1 MINYDN
7 NNFYDFRRNS
17 IINSSGR
24 DAQPSPQSQ
33 SIGLRFKPCPSSWAF
48 ESLMVAIFLCLPL
61 GLIAMY
67 YSSKV
72 ENRYH
77 TGRYDEAAA
86 ASAKARSFAIWG
98 ARIGAVAWIVVGWL
112 CLTGS
117 LHSHLVT
124 ITI

>member
-1 MINYDN
+1 M
-7 NNFYDFRRNS
+7 RM
-17 IINSSGR
+17 
-24 DAQPSPQSQ
+24 PVV
-33 SIGLRFKPCPSSWAF
+33 

-117 LHSHLVT
+117 LHSHLFT

>member
-1 MINYDN
+1 
-7 NNFYDFRRNS
+7 
-17 IINSSGR
+17 
-24 DAQPSPQSQ
+24 
-33 SIGLRFKPCPSSWAF
+33 
-48 ESLMVAIFLCLPL
+48 
-61 GLIAMY
+61 MY

-98 ARIGAVAWIVVGWL
+98 ATGIGAVAWIVVGWL

-117 LHSHLVT
+117 LHSHLFT